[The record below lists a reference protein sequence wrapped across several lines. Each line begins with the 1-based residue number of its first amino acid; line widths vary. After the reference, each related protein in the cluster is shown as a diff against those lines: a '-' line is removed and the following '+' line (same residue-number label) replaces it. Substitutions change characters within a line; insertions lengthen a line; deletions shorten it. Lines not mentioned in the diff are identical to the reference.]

1 MFVTDNAATA
11 AARESFLAP
20 YLAEHLPWL
29 YADSTIWTVVGLVGG
44 ACFGIRFVIQ
54 WLHSEKAKRVVVPDI
69 FWYLSFVG
77 SVITLI
83 YSLHVDR
90 LPIILGLAFSPFLY
104 GRNIV
109 LLHRHRRSQAENE
122 TRA

>member
-1 MFVTDNAATA
+1 MFVTDTTGGA
-11 AARESFLAP
+11 AAKESFLAP
-20 YLAEHLPWL
+20 YLAEQMPWL
-29 YADSTIWTVVGLVGG
+29 YADSTIWTLVGLVGG
-44 ACFGIRFVIQ
+44 ACFGLRFVIQ

-69 FWYLSFVG
+69 FWYLSFIG

-83 YSLHVDR
+83 YALHVDR

-109 LLHRHRRSQAENE
+109 LLHRHRRTLSAEE
-122 TRA
+122 SA